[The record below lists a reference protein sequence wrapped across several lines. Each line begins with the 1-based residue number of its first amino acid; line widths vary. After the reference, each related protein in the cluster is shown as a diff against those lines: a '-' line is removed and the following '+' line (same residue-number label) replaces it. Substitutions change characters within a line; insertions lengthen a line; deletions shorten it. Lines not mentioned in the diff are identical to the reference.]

1 MNAVTFD
8 TLKYANALKAAG
20 FTPEQAEAQV
30 NAQAAILYEVL
41 EANRQDVATKG
52 DLSALKNEL
61 KSDMAAL
68 KNELKSDMATL
79 KNVLQLELQKEL
91 APVKSDIL
99 LLKWMVGVIVAGVV
113 ALVVKAFF
121 SI

>member
-61 KSDMAAL
+61 KSDMA
-68 KNELKSDMATL
+68 TL